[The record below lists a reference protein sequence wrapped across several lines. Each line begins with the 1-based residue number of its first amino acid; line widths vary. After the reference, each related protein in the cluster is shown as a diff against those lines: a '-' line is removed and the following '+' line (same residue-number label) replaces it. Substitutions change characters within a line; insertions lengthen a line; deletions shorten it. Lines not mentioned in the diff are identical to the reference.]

1 MKKIKFLVNV
11 PDKYTKEEYK
21 KGQVKEFEDA
31 RADVFYAM
39 SKISDEDYT
48 SLTLKVEE
56 LYKVE
61 ATETTEVTG
70 PSTEE
75 NVESEG

>member
-1 MKKIKFLVNV
+1 MLVNLLNNLIEK
-11 PDKYTKEEYK
+11 KYYSEKLGIQNK
-21 KGQVKEFEDA
+21 L
-31 RADVFYAM
+31 DVFYAM

-70 PSTEE
+70 PSTDE
-75 NVESEG
+75 NIESEG

>member
-1 MKKIKFLVNV
+1 MLVNLLNNLIEK
-11 PDKYTKEEYK
+11 KYYSEKLGIQNK
-21 KGQVKEFEDA
+21 L
-31 RADVFYAM
+31 DVFYAM

>member
-1 MKKIKFLVNV
+1 MLVNLLNNLIEK
-11 PDKYTKEEYK
+11 KYYSEKLGIQNK
-21 KGQVKEFEDA
+21 L
-31 RADVFYAM
+31 DVFYAM

-75 NVESEG
+75 NVESED

>member
-1 MKKIKFLVNV
+1 MLVNLLNNLIEK
-11 PDKYTKEEYK
+11 KYYSEKLGIQNK
-21 KGQVKEFEDA
+21 L
-31 RADVFYAM
+31 DVFYAM

-56 LYKVE
+56 LYKVAVTE
-61 ATETTEVTG
+61 ATEVTG

>member
-1 MKKIKFLVNV
+1 MLVNLLNNLIKK
-11 PDKYTKEEYK
+11 KYYSEKLVIQNK
-21 KGQVKEFEDA
+21 L
-31 RADVFYAM
+31 DVFYAM

-75 NVESEG
+75 NVESED

>member
-1 MKKIKFLVNV
+1 MLVNLLNNLIEK
-11 PDKYTKEEYK
+11 KYYSEKLGIQNK
-21 KGQVKEFEDA
+21 L
-31 RADVFYAM
+31 DVFYAM

-61 ATETTEVTG
+61 ATEATEVTE

-75 NVESEG
+75 NVESED

>member
-1 MKKIKFLVNV
+1 MLVNLLNNLIEK
-11 PDKYTKEEYK
+11 KYYSEKLVIQNK
-21 KGQVKEFEDA
+21 L
-31 RADVFYAM
+31 DVFYAM

-61 ATETTEVTG
+61 VTEATEVTE

-75 NVESEG
+75 NVESED